1 MHETVQFLLRHGYS
15 VVFLTVLAEQFGLPF
30 PAAPVLLAA
39 GALAAN
45 GNIALLSALLFAVA
59 ASLIGDVFWF
69 GLGRLRGRS
78 ILSFLCR
85 VALEPDSCVRRT
97 EHTFSEHRIRA
108 LLFAKF
114 VPGVS
119 TVTPP
124 LAALM
129 GMSLWRFL
137 IYDGAG
143 AALWAGAYLAL
154 GFIFSTQLERLALY
168 AFRTSAS
175 LVAMVAGGIV
185 IYLAIKYRQ
194 RRKFYS
200 ELRMARIA
208 PEELNGMLAAGEPVI
223 IVDLREPVFWEDGH
237 IPGALLTRH
246 TDLDRLPELAGDREL
261 VLYCS

>member
-1 MHETVQFLLRHGYS
+1 MHETVQFLLRHGYI
-15 VVFLTVLAEQFGLPF
+15 VVFVAVLAEQIGLPL

-39 GALAAN
+39 GALAAS
-45 GNIALLSALLFAVA
+45 GTMSLGWALVFAVV
-59 ASLIGDVFWF
+59 ASLIGDAFWF
-69 GLGRLRGRS
+69 ALGRLRGRS
-78 ILSFLCR
+78 VLTLLCR
-85 VALEPDSCVRRT
+85 LSLEPDSCVRRT
-97 EHTFSEHRIRA
+97 EHTFSVHHTRA

-129 GMSLWRFL
+129 RMSLPRFL

-154 GFIFSTQLERLALY
+154 GLVFGVQLERLALY

-175 LVAMVAGGIV
+175 LVALVAAGIALYV
-185 IYLAIKYRQ
+185 GIKYRQ

-200 ELRMARIA
+200 ELRMARIS
-208 PEELNGMLAAGEPVI
+208 PQELNSMLEAGEPVVV
-223 IVDLREPVFWEDGH
+223 VDLRHPSFWEDGH
-237 IPGALLTRH
+237 IPGALLMRN
-246 TDLDRLPELAGDREL
+246 TDLDRLPPIAGDREL
-261 VLYCS
+261 ILYCS